1 MYNRVNSIISNC
13 TAFGIKGC
21 PISSI
26 LANSNDIWHS
36 GIRYLRTKISDQAVS
51 VNFVPCLDYV
61 TRLVLQNIAQKYNSQ
76 IVKN

>member
-26 LANSNDIWHS
+26 WAIPMTS
-36 GIRYLRTKISDQAVS
+36 GIRDLRTEISDQAVS

-61 TRLVLQNIAQKYNSQ
+61 TRLVLQDIAQKYNSQ